1 MKNKK
6 KIRRKENLTG
16 WCFVMPV
23 LTIFLVL
30 TAFPFF
36 FSLFLSFT
44 EWNFLG
50 GLDTLKW
57 VGLTNFTKILADR
70 RFKQALINTVVYM
83 VTTVPTSIAISLVL
97 AYVLDGKIFGKT
109 ILKLAFF
116 IPYICSVVALGAVF
130 KALFR
135 EEGLV
140 NNILMNWH
148 LISDPIKWSTNAK
161 FSKVPIILLLVWTSI
176 GYELIIYMA
185 AIQNVPRELYEASA
199 LDGASDVQKFR
210 YITFPMI
217 SPTTFYLLIVRM
229 IAVFKVFSSVNVITM
244 GATIISNTSLVSEI
258 YSNAF
263 GGYKFGYASA
273 EAMVLFVIILIITR
287 INFYAQKKW
296 VHY

>member
-50 GLDTLKW
+50 GLDKLKW
-57 VGLTNFTKILADR
+57 VGLANFTKILADR

-97 AYVLDGKIFGKT
+97 AYVLDGKLFGKT
-109 ILKLAFF
+109 VLKLAFF

-148 LISDPIKWSTNAK
+148 LIAEPIKWSTNAK

-263 GGYKFGYASA
+263 GAYKFGYASA
-273 EAMVLFVIILIITR
+273 EAMVLFIIILIITR